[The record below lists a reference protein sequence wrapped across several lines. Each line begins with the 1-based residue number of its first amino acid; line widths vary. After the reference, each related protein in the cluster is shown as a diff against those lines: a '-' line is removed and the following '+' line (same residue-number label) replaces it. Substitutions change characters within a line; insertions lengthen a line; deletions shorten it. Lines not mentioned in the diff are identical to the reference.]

1 MQQYMLVSHVKVNKS
16 FFSQKK
22 ENFMYVLLRW
32 IAFAL
37 VIMLTA
43 WIIPGITVENF
54 WAALIV
60 AVVLGI
66 INAFIKPA
74 LQLITLP
81 INILTLGIFGLIL
94 NALLLMFA
102 GWVSPGFE
110 VDGFLSAFIGSI
122 VISLLS
128 LGINLIDKQNA

>member
-1 MQQYMLVSHVKVNKS
+1 MITFKLEQEGDV
-16 FFSQKK
+16 
-22 ENFMYVLLRW
+22 FMYVLLRW

-37 VIMLTA
+37 VIMFTA
-43 WIIPGITVENF
+43 WIIPGISVENF

-74 LQLITLP
+74 LQLVTLP
-81 INILTLGIFGLIL
+81 INVLTLGIFGLIL

-110 VDGFLSAFIGSI
+110 VDGFLSAFFGSI

-128 LGINLIDKQNA
+128 LGINMIDKRAD

>member
-1 MQQYMLVSHVKVNKS
+1 MKDFQSIRKGE
-16 FFSQKK
+16 F
-22 ENFMYVLLRW
+22 YVCTFKMDSVC
-32 IAFAL
+32 ACDN
-37 VIMLTA
+37 VYS
-43 WIIPGITVENF
+43 
-54 WAALIV
+54 
-60 AVVLGI
+60 LGYSR
-66 INAFIKPA
+66 NNSRKL

>member
-1 MQQYMLVSHVKVNKS
+1 MITFKLEQEGDV
-16 FFSQKK
+16 
-22 ENFMYVLLRW
+22 FMYVLLRW

-37 VIMLTA
+37 VIMFTA
-43 WIIPGITVENF
+43 WIIPGISVENF
-54 WAALIV
+54 WEALIV

-74 LQLITLP
+74 LQLVTLP
-81 INILTLGIFGLIL
+81 INVLTLGIFGLIL

-110 VDGFLSAFIGSI
+110 VDGFLSAFFGSI

-128 LGINLIDKQNA
+128 LGINMIDKRAD

>member
-1 MQQYMLVSHVKVNKS
+1 
-16 FFSQKK
+16 
-22 ENFMYVLLRW
+22 MYVLLRW

-37 VIMLTA
+37 VIMFTA
-43 WIIPGITVENF
+43 WVIPGITVENF

-102 GWVSPGFE
+102 GWVSPGFD

>member
-1 MQQYMLVSHVKVNKS
+1 MKNWMIKITLL
-16 FFSQKK
+16 KK
-22 ENFMYVLLRW
+22 GDVMYVILRW

-37 VIMLTA
+37 VIMFTA

-74 LQLITLP
+74 LQLITMP
-81 INILTLGIFGLIL
+81 INILTLGIFGLII

-102 GWVSPGFE
+102 GWISPGFA
-110 VDGFLSAFIGSI
+110 VNGFLSAFLGSI

-128 LGINLIDKQNA
+128 LGINQIDTRTA